1 METRRASC
9 STGRQAPDQAPAP
22 EIVSPFKPGQ
32 VPGFFFSM
40 YRKFRATW
48 PPGTWFPEWPPAW
61 WSCAPGGA
69 GNPSTGLVGLNLAAG
84 RGRLTLNHCAR
95 YQVRAPGAGAWPTW
109 SELRGPRAWP
119 PGAQLFDQVLQLL
132 QLQLFPPGAVI
143 RAAVIRPGAVITGA
157 GLADQVQLIA
167 TRCDLVELRGP
178 GRPGASAGARSAG
191 RTWWSWCVSW
201 CRCLYVDTN
210 MAPGVCMWMQT
221 RCAAGRWAPAADQA
235 PRATARAAWRVS
247 GH

>member
-1 METRRASC
+1 METRRVSC
-9 STGRQAPDQAPAP
+9 CTDRQAPDQAPTP

-32 VPGFFFSM
+32 VPGFFFPA
-40 YRKFRATW
+40 YRKSRAAW
-48 PPGTWFPEWPPAW
+48 PPGTWFTEWPPAW
-61 WSCAPGGA
+61 CNCAPGGA

-95 YQVRAPGAGAWPTW
+95 YQLRAPGRSCAG
-109 SELRGPRAWP
+109 RV
-119 PGAQLFDQVLQLL
+119 PGRLV
-132 QLQLFPPGAVI
+132 
-143 RAAVIRPGAVITGA
+143 RSYSSCSYSTRCSYYRA

-167 TRCDLVELRGP
+167 TRCAP
-178 GRPGASAGARSAG
+178 GGAARPWPA
-191 RTWWSWCVSW
+191 WCASW

-210 MAPGVCMWMQT
+210 KAPGVCMWMQT

-235 PRATARAAWRVS
+235 QRAAIRAAWRVS

>member
-32 VPGFFFSM
+32 VPGFFFSA

-61 WSCAPGGA
+61 WNCAPGGA
-69 GNPSTGLVGLNLAAG
+69 GNPSTGLVGLNLAAR

-95 YQVRAPGAGAWPTW
+95 YQLRAPGAGAWPTW
-109 SELRGPRAWP
+109 C
-119 PGAQLFDQVLQLL
+119 
-132 QLQLFPPGAVI
+132 AVI
-143 RAAVIRPGAVITGA
+143 AAAVISTWCSYSSCSYSTWCSYYRA

-178 GRPGASAGARSAG
+178 GRPGASAGA
-191 RTWWSWCVSW
+191 
-201 CRCLYVDTN
+201 
-210 MAPGVCMWMQT
+210 GVCMWIQT
-221 RCAAGRWAPAADQA
+221 CRLVFVCGHKPGAQLGAGRRPPTRRRV
-235 PRATARAAWRVS
+235 PRAARPGA
-247 GH
+247 